1 MSYGKTIIKYN
12 DVVLTDVLTK
22 EFRQDVKWSDDGHTM
37 LYHKFTIVAQGYFV
51 SGHPDGWI
59 YQTVIP
65 AVIPTVDIEKVPR
78 SGLLTAT
85 ERYAFL
91 SDNLTAHR
99 KKFEMRVGVTSTQQG
114 ELLLYAHPRPDAPV
128 GVIDRTGTTLFE
140 YYDRND
146 GPRVS
151 GLTIDQLT
159 AETYRVNVTF
169 EICLRPF
176 ECDPA
181 SEIYHP
187 GSADGLSAAAQR
199 VFGVI
204 CNRWSCADNIDETRA
219 VTRRWQGQIT
229 LSDPRINPHEFRWLC
244 LPPLDEGMQRTQM
257 EFVASEDNLKFRYVI
272 QDEERTV
279 SPIGMGTDATD
290 TIYMKVRQSDS
301 IMKFGTHV
309 ITNFDIYLKGT
320 VRTNRLEMA
329 RMAAVYA
336 DAKLDLATFIKPL
349 DDDGKQKV
357 GVIVESYTL
366 EEAFDSH
373 RQNEVKLSMKFRR
386 IPDKD
391 NGGIVG
397 MITGLTNNFGNE
409 VRGADMEKRTT
420 DPIMKNFLRH
430 YDHFQSWGNRL
441 WNGDRPD
448 ETGSITGTHKI
459 SAAIAVALQN
469 ECTLRFDM
477 CNGTVGAFS
486 VAQLAANPDYNK
498 QADSSLRVQ
507 QLKESRDSCPTNIRL
522 TYGIRRTLPDLKS
535 RRVADADRDGMMT
548 HHRSERTHSTEQLGV
563 ALPIASA
570 LPEPYTTGQSY
581 PTPEIN
587 SSSALSSFVRVGPA
601 QHVLTISIEATRE
614 GRSPTMPKIYEE
626 YTDSD
631 GVGHMLI
638 SQQITPS
645 QPEINGNMSS
655 RQYTLRAV
663 LKYAMTHAPKK
674 WLTGISPT
682 ENPQTRDSITGELVG
697 YIDPF
702 VLSAEDLFDGD
713 IDYYV
718 PPA

>member
-51 SGHPDGWI
+51 SGHVDGFLENGQI
-59 YQTVIP
+59 DP
-65 AVIPTVDIEKVPR
+65 AVSPTVDIEQVPR

-85 ERYAFL
+85 ARYAFL
-91 SDNLTAHR
+91 ADNLAAHR
-99 KKFEMRVGVTSTQQG
+99 KKFEMKVGVSSTAPG
-114 ELLLYAHPRPDAPV
+114 ELLLRADPLPDAP
-128 GVIDRTGTTLFE
+128 TGILQSTSALFE
-140 YYDRND
+140 FYDRND
-146 GPRVS
+146 GPRVNN
-151 GLTIDQLT
+151 LTIDQLT
-159 AETYRVNVTF
+159 PETYRVNVTF
-169 EICLRPF
+169 EICLRPY
-176 ECDPA
+176 ECDY
-181 SEIYHP
+181 IP
-187 GSADGLSAAAQR
+187 GGVTNALAQR
-199 VFGVI
+199 AFGVI

-244 LPPLDEGMQRTQM
+244 LPPLDDGMQRTQM

-279 SPIGMGTDATD
+279 SPIGMGTDITD
-290 TIYMKVRQSDS
+290 TVYMKVRQSDS
-301 IMKFGTHV
+301 VMKFGAHVVTH
-309 ITNFDIYLKGT
+309 FDIYLKGT
-320 VRTNRLEMA
+320 VRTSRWEMA
-329 RMAAVYA
+329 KMAAVYA
-336 DAKLDLATFIKPL
+336 DAKLNLATFIKPL
-349 DDDGKQKV
+349 DDNGKVDV
-357 GVIVESYTL
+357 GVIIESYTL
-366 EEAFDSH
+366 EESFDSH

-391 NGGIVG
+391 NGKILG

-409 VRGADMEKRTT
+409 VRGVDMAARTS
-420 DPIMKNFLRH
+420 DPFMQQFLIH
-430 YDHFQSWGNRL
+430 YNQFQSWGNRL
-441 WNGDRPD
+441 WNGARDD
-448 ETGSITGTHKI
+448 EHGSITGTHKI

-486 VAQLAANPDYNK
+486 TVGSPTDNDYYDRQAN
-498 QADSSLRVQ
+498 SSLRVA
-507 QLKESRDSCPTNIRL
+507 QLKESAASCPPSIRL
-522 TYGIRRTLPDLKS
+522 AYTIRRELPDMGTRYLS
-535 RRVADADRDGMMT
+535 DADRKGLMS
-548 HHRSERTHSTEQLGV
+548 HHRSERTVSAEQLAV

-581 PTPEIN
+581 PNPAITN
-587 SSSALSSFVRVGPA
+587 SSALSSFVRVGPA
-601 QHVLTISIEATRE
+601 QHMLTITIEATRE

-631 GVGHMLI
+631 GVGHILI

-663 LKYAMTHAPKK
+663 LKYAMTHAPKT
-674 WLTGISPT
+674 WLTGISPA
-682 ENPQTRDSITGELVG
+682 ENPQKKDPVTGVLTG
-697 YIDPF
+697 YVDPF
-702 VLSAEDLFDGD
+702 VLSAADLFDGD
-713 IDYYV
+713 IDYV
-718 PPA
+718 PTP